1 MNLIETGLK
10 LGHALKNDYIGSGNE
25 ALTEKYTK
33 ELLGKEMSDRLWELF
48 NSKVATRSFYGF
60 SDSLTILS
68 TAVFD
73 EQRPITQYWVDLKL
87 AVNDNPVLLD
97 LAKKYFE
104 EGELVDRLITSA
116 LIPSSVNTDGLYS
129 VETNRLFNDFAASLK
144 RTGVTRSFANLIP
157 RSSLDSSII
166 DNHMK
171 TRGSEIDSNPCL
183 FNWKRNYKDEPL
195 ASEFTVIDL
204 TCFLA
209 SVARRSIFTGFMGD
223 QIDLKVDHDSIGG
236 LNQSEPIKSI
246 KLKTTDF
253 SPVFN
258 RRFAPMLA
266 QNENNHIGYML
277 LSKYSL
283 EFGQEV
289 DSCCSLEGLLYPLD
303 DLNLFSY
310 IS

>member
-1 MNLIETGLK
+1 
-10 LGHALKNDYIGSGNE
+10 
-25 ALTEKYTK
+25 
-33 ELLGKEMSDRLWELF
+33 MSERLWELF
-48 NSKVATRSFYGF
+48 NSKVASRSFFGF
-60 SDSLTILS
+60 SDALSLLS
-68 TAVFD
+68 TASFD

-87 AVNDNPVLLD
+87 AVDDNPVLLD

-104 EGELVDRLITSA
+104 EGELVDRLTTSA
-116 LIPSSVNTDGLYS
+116 LIPGSVNTDGLYS
-129 VETNRLFNDFAASLK
+129 VETNHLFNDFAASLK

-157 RSSLDSSII
+157 RSSLDSNII
-166 DNHMK
+166 DSHMK

-195 ASEFTVIDL
+195 ASEFTAIDL

-209 SVARRSIFTGFMGD
+209 SVARRSIFSGFMGD

-258 RRFAPMLA
+258 RRFAPMLT
-266 QNENNHIGYML
+266 QNENNRIGYML
-277 LSKYSL
+277 LTKYSL